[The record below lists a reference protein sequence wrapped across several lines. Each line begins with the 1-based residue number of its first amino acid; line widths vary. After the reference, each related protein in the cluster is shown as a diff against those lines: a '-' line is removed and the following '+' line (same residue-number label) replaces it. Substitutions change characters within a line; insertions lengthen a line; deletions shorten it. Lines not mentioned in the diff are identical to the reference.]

1 MKTISKTALV
11 ALLTASVGLTAIA
24 PVWAQE
30 TPSPAPLAAPATPDA
45 AAKTPIGRGFG
56 LSRPGPRAG
65 GDVFNLERGAES
77 VEIAL
82 VRLGYRLELTA
93 DQQALLETLKTSAIA
108 AAEDFAA
115 TTENLRPARP
125 AAGETPDFAARLDSR
140 IALEKARLAAL
151 EAIQP
156 AANAFFDSL
165 SAEQQAQLTPQRRD
179 ANRDR
184 QRGNAWQQ
192 GRPGQMPGFGQ
203 HGPRHRAPAPDNAPE
218 TPETPAAPQG

>member
-45 AAKTPIGRGFG
+45 AVKTPTGRGFG
-56 LSRPGPRAG
+56 LSLHGPRAGG

-93 DQQALLETLKTSAIA
+93 DQEALLETLKTSTIA

-115 TTENLRPARP
+115 ATADLRPTRP

-179 ANRDR
+179 VGRDR

-218 TPETPAAPQG
+218 TPAAPQG